1 MRAKFNI
8 FQAWILLQGLEL
20 DQICEEREYVL
31 FVIHNENFPA
41 TKKVQLTAHFGAG
54 FSGIGKRSF

>member
-41 TKKVQLTAHFGAG
+41 TKKVQLTAHLVRVSVG
-54 FSGIGKRSF
+54 